1 MRQKWGGLK
10 NDQSA
15 RALGGGQR
23 QRGSNPNSGQGV
35 SHKRLAVEDK
45 TVPVTQRAHFGAM
58 TQHPVQKQAGERPG
72 VASRNR
78 GSSARR
84 AGRVSSEECPPT
96 PAYELLTGLASQGC
110 HVIDLSLGQGK
121 QAGSRSF
128 PAVG

>member
-1 MRQKWGGLK
+1 MRQKRGGLK
-10 NDQSA
+10 NDQGA

-84 AGRVSSEECPPT
+84 AGRVSSEECPPPPPT
-96 PAYELLTGLASQGC
+96 SY
-110 HVIDLSLGQGK
+110 SLGWHPRG
-121 QAGSRSF
+121 AM
-128 PAVG
+128 